1 MKPISPIYRQFFA
14 RNEASGAVVLQG
26 SRRSGKTWA
35 VLSWLPV
42 AAAQCGARK
51 LMIVAPDYPMLRAT
65 MSDFEAIFGLPV
77 IGSLKNGLNA
87 HMLGVKYE
95 FRAFDKPHKAQ
106 GTSADIIFFNECAQM
121 SEQMVLTASLSSRAR
136 LIFDFNP
143 TQKFWVE
150 RYITPDRS
158 NFLLTTWRDN
168 AHLTDQQRQYFL
180 DIEKRAASPEATAI
194 DRYMRDVYCYGQYNE
209 LTGNVW
215 GKVEAVERSQW
226 PTDMQTAYGIDFG
239 YKADPTAVV
248 EVGIHEGRIYAHELL
263 YEHGLDD
270 VALSSRLQGKL
281 KSDVPIIYD
290 WGAGG
295 DVRASAL
302 GRMLDG
308 VSLFP
313 ARKGKVIDDLAVIGR
328 YSLALDGD
336 NILREAQAYE
346 LNDGKVRGEDHALD
360 AMRYATIRLIN
371 G

>member
-1 MKPISPIYRQFFA
+1 M
-14 RNEASGAVVLQG
+14 LQG

-35 VLSWLPV
+35 VLAWLPV
-42 AAAQCGARK
+42 VAAQCGAK
-51 LMIVAPDYPMLRAT
+51 KIMVVAPDYPMLRAT
-65 MSDFEAIFGLPV
+65 MSDFEAIFGLP
-77 IGSLKNGLNA
+77 IAGSVKNGLNT

-143 TQKFWVE
+143 TKKFWVE
-150 RYITPDRS
+150 RYIEADRS
-158 NFLLTTWRDN
+158 NFILTTWRDN

-180 DIEKRAASPEATAI
+180 DIEARAASPEATAI

-215 GKVEAVERSQW
+215 AKIEAIPRSEW
-226 PTDMQTAYGIDFG
+226 PADMQTVYGLDFG
-239 YKADPTAVV
+239 YQADPTALV
-248 EVGIHEGRIYAHELL
+248 EVGIKDGTIYARELL
-263 YEHGLDD
+263 YVHGYDD
-270 VALSSRLQGKL
+270 AALAEAMRGLI
-281 KSDVPIIYD
+281 SDTPIVFD

-295 DVRASAL
+295 DVRAANLTRIL
-302 GRMLDG
+302 GAG
-308 VSLFP
+308 WFVP
-313 ARKGKVIDDLAVIGR
+313 ASKGKVIDDLAVIGR

-346 LNDGKVRGEDHALD
+346 LSNGKVRGEDHALD
-360 AMRYATIRLIN
+360 AMRYAAIGQLI
-371 G
+371 